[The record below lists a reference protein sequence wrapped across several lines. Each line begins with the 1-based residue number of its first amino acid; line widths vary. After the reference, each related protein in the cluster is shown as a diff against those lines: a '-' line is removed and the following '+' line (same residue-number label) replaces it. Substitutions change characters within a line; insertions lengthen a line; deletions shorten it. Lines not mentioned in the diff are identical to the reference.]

1 MQKTLVPR
9 LCLSRGLEL
18 SLMKIFHFFL
28 KRVFVIRTKTLIEKE
43 LEKISNKYKLNENQ
57 LRLLYTLKN
66 PKINY
71 ICISFSN
78 INQAKEAISIIKKDF
93 KQDIFDTLEL
103 FNNNYSNSPPTR
115 LPHPRHIKKRFV
127 YNHSYKLI
135 HNFML
140 QT

>member
-1 MQKTLVPR
+1 MSIKGFGTKFDENFSL
-9 LCLSRGLEL
+9 LSQESFCYQNKDSNR
-18 SLMKIFHFFL
+18 
-28 KRVFVIRTKTLIEKE
+28 KE

-78 INQAKEAISIIKKDF
+78 INQAKEAVSIIKKDF

-127 YNHSYKLI
+127 YNHSYKSI
-135 HNFML
+135 HNYML